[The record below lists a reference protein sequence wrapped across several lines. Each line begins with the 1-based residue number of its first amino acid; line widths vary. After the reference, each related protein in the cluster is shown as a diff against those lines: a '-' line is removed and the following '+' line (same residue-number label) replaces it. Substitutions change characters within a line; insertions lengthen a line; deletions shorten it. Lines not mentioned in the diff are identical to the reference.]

1 MALTQ
6 VSKDVLNSS
15 QANITQVG
23 TLANLTVTNTI
34 IGSVSGNANNASFL
48 GSIPAANYPNIA
60 AFASSLTFPNGYQKF
75 PGGFMIQWGQF
86 TSSSDSNQTF
96 NFPTAFST
104 ACVQV
109 IISRTDGGG
118 GTAVS
123 SNTDAINTYTT
134 PTGFTF
140 ERVNAFDGSILFQ
153 YVAFGY

>member
-6 VSKDVLNSS
+6 INNTVSDTAK
-15 QANITQVG
+15 
-23 TLANLTVTNTI
+23 LT
-34 IGSVSGNANNASFL
+34 ANNTSFL
-48 GSIPAANYPNIA
+48 GGVPAANYPNIA

-75 PGGFMIQWGQF
+75 PGGFTIQWGQF
-86 TSSSDSNQTF
+86 TSSSDTNQTF
-96 NFPTAFST
+96 NFPTPFSI

-123 SNTDAINTYTT
+123 SNTDESNTYTT
-134 PTGFTF
+134 ATGFTF
-140 ERVNAFDGSILFQ
+140 DRNDSFTNEILFQ